1 MLSASPV
8 LLGWQ
13 RRANFRFCVSIVRG
27 GQKMRLWA
35 RSGATLLLVALA
47 GYILDRLLRY
57 EGMPGRSLLILS
69 DLLVGLVAATLVFII
84 GKYHEQ
90 QDKLVSARLKVIA
103 DMNHHIRNALQVIAL
118 QTHFVKNEQEIGAM
132 QQAVRRITW
141 ALREVLP
148 QLPDSEHIPDFQ
160 NESTEMRKAA
170 AAQGEESGTALH

>member
-1 MLSASPV
+1 
-8 LLGWQ
+8 
-13 RRANFRFCVSIVRG
+13 
-27 GQKMRLWA
+27 MRLWLK
-35 RSGATLLLVALA
+35 SVLTLALVALA

-57 EGMPGRSLLILS
+57 EGMPPRSLLLLS

-90 QDKLVSARLKVIA
+90 QDRLVSARLKVIA
-103 DMNHHIRNALQVIAL
+103 EMNHHIRNALQVISF

-148 QLPDSEHIPDFQ
+148 QLPDSEHIPDFLD
-160 NESTEMRKAA
+160 EPAEMRKFA
-170 AAQGEESGTALH
+170 AAQGEESGTAGR